1 MSRTWAK
8 AAIIRAVRTMAQT
21 AAGLIGTSV
30 VLGQVDW
37 IMVVSAAVLAGI
49 LSILMSLGGLPEV
62 TEESDDQ

>member
-30 VLGQVDW
+30 ALGQVDW
-37 IMVVSAAVLAGI
+37 VMVVSAAVLAGI